1 MSTEVKKEKE
11 FDTVAFFR
19 AVKEKNAKATEGMT
33 LLQRREFFQKI
44 REGKIKL
51 A

>member
-1 MSTEVKKEKE
+1 MIPNLDKERE
-11 FDTVAFFR
+11 FDAVKFFR
-19 AVKEKNAKATEGMT
+19 NIKERIAKATEGMT
-33 LLQRREFFQKI
+33 LQERRELFQKI

>member
-1 MSTEVKKEKE
+1 MKQKKVKEKS

-19 AVKEKNAKATEGMT
+19 DVKEKIAKATEGMT
-33 LLQRREFFQKI
+33 LKEHREYRQKM
-44 REGKIKL
+44 REGKIKP